1 MSFHNHL
8 FIINELSGTQQNKK
22 EILKYIQHHFTDA
35 NVIVIKQK
43 NDFPFAIE
51 ESKKEQYQYIIINGG
66 DGTINSFLPVIIEQN
81 KVLGIIPSG
90 SGNGL
95 ARTLKIPLHPIKAIE
110 NILKKN
116 KIYFIDAGKILIH
129 SQNILQEKYFTCAV
143 GMGIDAYIAH
153 RFEQQKI
160 RGLYGYILAS
170 IKEWKNYHPIKA
182 QIETNQETI
191 PTDSYL
197 ILSIM
202 NIPQYGNDFY
212 LAPSAQCNDGQLNL
226 VLLPKVSVFSYPYIL
241 WNILRKKTHHLIKIL
256 ETHQTDIYLHQKQF
270 KIHIDGEPFQ
280 FSDVSKVNIQIIPHS
295 LKVL

>member
-22 EILKYIQHHFTDA
+22 EILNHIQSHFPDA

-43 NDFPFAIE
+43 SDFPFAIE

-116 KIYFIDAGKILIH
+116 KIYSIDVGKILIH
-129 SQNILQEKYFTCAV
+129 SQNILQEKYFACAV

-153 RFEQQKI
+153 RFEQQKT

-170 IKEWKNYHPIKA
+170 IKEWKNYQPIKA
-182 QIETNQETI
+182 KIETNQQTI
-191 PTDSYL
+191 PVDSYL

-212 LAPSAQCNDGQLNL
+212 LAPTAQCNDGQLNL
-226 VLLPKVSVFSYPYIL
+226 VLLPKVSVFSYPCIL
-241 WNILRKKTHHLIKIL
+241 WNILRKKTHHSLKIL
-256 ETHQTDIYLHQKQF
+256 ESNKIDIYLHQRQF
-270 KIHIDGEPFQ
+270 KIHIDGEPLD
-280 FSDVSKVNIQIIPHS
+280 FSDVSKISIQIIPHS
-295 LKVL
+295 LKVI